1 MYGRFDMEAVSPWNP
16 EDKPHFLSDLQTLE
30 PIRRS
35 VVRKKVTICG
45 SPKPPPLRSLKHI
58 EYTLP

>member
-1 MYGRFDMEAVSPWNP
+1 MEAVSPWNP

-35 VVRKKVTICG
+35 VVRKKVTIYE